1 MNIAMW
7 ILAGGIMGWIG
18 YAALGANAD
27 RGLVVS
33 IIIGMVGG
41 FFGGNVLAP
50 MFGAAAANPGDFSPF
65 ALFIAAASA
74 AGCLTI
80 SNMIRNRYG
89 V

>member
-7 ILAGGIMGWIG
+7 ILAGGVMGWIG
-18 YAALGANAD
+18 YAALNANVE

-33 IIIGMVGG
+33 TVIGMVGG
-41 FFGGNVLAP
+41 FFGGHVLAP
-50 MFGAAAANPGDFSPF
+50 MFGAAAASPGDFSPF
-65 ALFIAAASA
+65 ALFIAGASA

-80 SNMIRNRYG
+80 GNIIHNRYG

>member
-18 YAALGANAD
+18 YAALNANAE

-41 FFGGNVLAP
+41 FLGGNVLAP
-50 MFGAAAANPGDFSPF
+50 MFGAAAASPGDFSPF
-65 ALFIAAASA
+65 ALFVAAASA
-74 AGCLTI
+74 AGCLAI
-80 SNMIRNRYG
+80 SNMIHNRYG